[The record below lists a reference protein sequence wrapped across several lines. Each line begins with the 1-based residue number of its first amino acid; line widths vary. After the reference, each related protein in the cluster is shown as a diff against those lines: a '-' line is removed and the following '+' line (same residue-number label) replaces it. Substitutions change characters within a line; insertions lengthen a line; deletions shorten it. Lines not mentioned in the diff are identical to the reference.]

1 MHDLIIVGGG
11 PSGLSSAIEAS
22 DNNIDILIIEEDKR
36 VGIPRHCTG
45 IVSYEALKL
54 IGEPAFKSVKN
65 KIKKAEFIS
74 PTGIKFNITLSH
86 HKVFVLERVLFEELL
101 LEKALK
107 KGVKVN
113 LGERV
118 KKISIEKEK
127 VKVITNNKEYESKG
141 IIYAA
146 STKYKLIDVKVPKTI
161 PAIQYEFEGE
171 VKDQECVKIFLCKE
185 AEGFF
190 AWYAP
195 SSNNTFLV
203 GLANKYIS
211 PKLMLDKFISKKGI
225 KGKIFGIYSGKII
238 FDKPFDQTV
247 FNNVSLVGDA
257 AGHVKPTTGGG
268 LYYGILG
275 AKITGKFFPKYV
287 LKRNDYYKNIIEK
300 FNSKYIANPLKN
312 MYEFSRIFFS
322 LPFNFYD
329 KIFYAIKSSDA
340 LNKIQESYIDHH
352 DSVIKNFLIDRKLIY
367 NLSVGFIKEFIDN
380 ILR

>member
-171 VKDQECVKIFLCKE
+171 VEDQECVKIFLCKE

-211 PKLMLDKFISKKGI
+211 PKLMLDKFISKKG
-225 KGKIFGIYSGKII
+225 
-238 FDKPFDQTV
+238 
-247 FNNVSLVGDA
+247 
-257 AGHVKPTTGGG
+257 
-268 LYYGILG
+268 
-275 AKITGKFFPKYV
+275 
-287 LKRNDYYKNIIEK
+287 LKEK
-300 FNSKYIANPLKN
+300 FL
-312 MYEFSRIFFS
+312 EFTVVR
-322 LPFNFYD
+322 
-329 KIFYAIKSSDA
+329 
-340 LNKIQESYIDHH
+340 
-352 DSVIKNFLIDRKLIY
+352 
-367 NLSVGFIKEFIDN
+367 
-380 ILR
+380 

>member
-22 DNNIDILIIEEDKR
+22 DNIDILIIEEDKR

-54 IGEPAFKSVKN
+54 IGEPALKSVKN
-65 KIKKAEFIS
+65 KIRKAEFVS
-74 PTGIKFNITLSH
+74 PSGIKVNITLSH
-86 HKVFVLERVLFEELL
+86 HKVFVLERVSFEELL

-107 KGVKVN
+107 KGVNVS

-118 KKISIEKEK
+118 KKVSIEKEK
-127 VKVITNNKEYESKG
+127 VKVITNSKEYESKG

-146 STKYKLIDVKVPKTI
+146 STKYKLINTRIPRTI

-171 VKDQECVKIFLCKE
+171 VEDEECVKVFLCKE

-203 GLANKYIS
+203 GLANKYFS
-211 PKLMLDKFISKKGI
+211 PKLMLNKFISKKGI
-225 KGKIFGIYSGKII
+225 KGKICGIYSGRIV
-238 FDKPFDQTV
+238 FDKPFNQTI
-247 FNNVSLVGDA
+247 FYNVALVGDA
-257 AGHVKPTTGGG
+257 AAHVKPTTGGG

-287 LKRNDYYKNIIEK
+287 LRKDAYYKNIIEK
-300 FNSKYIANPLKN
+300 FNSKYIVKPLKN

-322 LPFNFYD
+322 LPLNLYD
-329 KIFYAIKSSDA
+329 KIFYAIKSSDV
-340 LNKIQESYIDHH
+340 LNKIQENYIDYH
-352 DSVIKNFLIDRKLIY
+352 DNVIKSFLTDRKLLY
-367 NLSVGFIKEFIDN
+367 NLSIGFIKDFIDN